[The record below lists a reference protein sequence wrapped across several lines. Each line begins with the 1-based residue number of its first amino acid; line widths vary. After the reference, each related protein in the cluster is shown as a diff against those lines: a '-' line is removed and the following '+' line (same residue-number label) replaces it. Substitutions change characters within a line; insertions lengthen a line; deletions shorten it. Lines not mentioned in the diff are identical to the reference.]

1 MEGKNVFL
9 REFKIDD
16 WHDVHAYASLEQVC
30 RYQTW
35 GPNNEKDSQNYVKQA
50 IVDARK
56 CPRARFVF
64 AIAQKNKERVVG
76 AAELVIDV
84 ANHSGAIGYIVHP
97 DYWGQG
103 VATEAATC
111 LIDDGFNRLKLHRI
125 WATCDSRNIA
135 SAKVLKKV
143 GMQQEGRLR
152 DHLWLNDGWRDSF
165 VFGLLEDERSGQ

>member
-1 MEGKNVFL
+1 MKGKNVYL

-35 GPNNEKDSQNYVKQA
+35 GPNNENDSQNYVKQA
-50 IVDARK
+50 IADARK
-56 CPRARFVF
+56 CPRTRFAF
-64 AIAQKNKERVVG
+64 AIALKNRERVVG
-76 AAELVIDV
+76 AAELVIDS
-84 ANHSGAIGYIVHP
+84 ANSSGAIGYIVHP

-111 LIDDGFNRLKLHRI
+111 LKDDGFNRLKLHRI

-152 DHLWLNDGWRDSF
+152 DHLRLSDGWRDSF
-165 VFGLLEDERSGQ
+165 VFGLLEDERSRL